1 MPETE
6 TRDKTPFETQIHWRR
21 SLLPVFVLTL
31 IAVIVTTYV
40 VLTQSQRRLIDSEA
54 LKIADVITLQALAA
68 RTVYTTEVADK
79 LIREGGGVSE
89 DFAKRRGHV
98 PLPAQ
103 FLKMAGQEAG
113 RSSGGLY
120 MYHPLSKWNLGT
132 SQGLVDEFQ
141 QWGWQQLAAQDQA
154 YPSREIE
161 WQPVWRFE
169 SSPESRTRT
178 LRFMRADPA
187 SSATCVSC
195 HNAYE
200 KQPAIRAL
208 RKAAGVEPGKQ
219 WQLHQLLGALEVSI
233 PMAQIEAIASDDT
246 RRTLGLVTGIS
257 TLGLLLTG
265 WLAWRDSQQQRMLT
279 ARYEYQANFDA
290 LTHLPNRALF
300 QERALEALKRAGRDG
315 DQAAL
320 IFIDLDN
327 FKNINDSL
335 GHEAGDKVLGEI
347 SRRLKGA
354 LREVDTVAR
363 HSGDEFTVIV
373 NGISSSAGLGAIA
386 RKLAEALA
394 APLNVDGHEM
404 FVTAS
409 QGISVFPQDGGDVE
423 TLLKNADTAMYRAK
437 ARGRNN
443 YQFFSAEMNAAVTET
458 LRLSADLGRAFE
470 RGELELHYQPRIDA
484 RTGAISCVEALVR
497 WRHPTLGLLFPNR
510 FVPLAEESGMIGVL
524 GDWVLHTVCAQIAIW
539 QEQKTQ
545 DRAPALAKLRV
556 AINLSMR
563 QFRRANMVEHVVK
576 LTQRLGTPL
585 HKLEF
590 EVTESVVM
598 ENPEVTQTTLTQLRN
613 LGTTIAVDDFGTGY
627 SSLAYLKTFPVDA
640 LKIDKTFVDGL
651 PDDKN
656 DAAITRAI
664 IAMSKSLGLQV
675 IAEGVENEAQRAFLE
690 QEGCDEMQGYL
701 FSVPLPAPQ
710 LEKLLRDPLSKSG
723 RYTPIELPKF
733 VPE

>member
-1 MPETE
+1 M
-6 TRDKTPFETQIHWRR
+6 PFESQKRWGR
-21 SLLPVFVLTL
+21 SLLLAFVLTL
-31 IAVIVTTYV
+31 VAVVATTFV
-40 VLTQSQRRLIDSEA
+40 VLTQSQRRLIESEA
-54 LKIADVITLQALAA
+54 LKIADVITAQALAA
-68 RTVYTTEVADK
+68 RTVYTIEVADK
-79 LIREGGGVSE
+79 LNREGGGASE
-89 DFAKRRGHV
+89 DFVKRRGHV

-113 RSSGGLY
+113 RTSGGLY
-120 MYHPLSKWNLGT
+120 MFRPLSKWNLEA
-132 SQGLVDEFQ
+132 SQGLNDDFQ
-141 QWGWQQLAAQDQA
+141 HWAWQQLAAQDDPNAQ
-154 YPSREIE
+154 REIS
-161 WQPVWRFE
+161 WKPAWRFE
-169 SSPESRTRT
+169 TSPDRKSRT

-187 SSATCVSC
+187 SSAACVKC

-200 KQPAIRAL
+200 KRPEIRAL
-208 RKAAGVEPGKQ
+208 RQAAGVEIGKQ
-219 WQLHQLLGALEVSI
+219 WQINQLLGALEVSI
-233 PMAQIEAIASDDT
+233 PLAQIEGIANDD
-246 RRTLGLVTGIS
+246 RRHTLTLVIGIS
-257 TLGLLLTG
+257 TIGLLLVG
-265 WLAWRDSQQQRMLT
+265 WLAWGDLQQQRHLA
-279 ARYEYQANFDA
+279 ARFEYQANFDA

-300 QERALEALKRAGRDG
+300 QERATAALKRASREG
-315 DQAAL
+315 DQAAI

-363 HSGDEFTVIV
+363 HSGDEFTAVV
-373 NGISSSAGLGAIA
+373 NGINSSTGLSAIA

-394 APLNVDGHEM
+394 APLNIDGHEM

-409 QGISVFPQDGGDVE
+409 QGISVYPQDGRDVE
-423 TLLKNADTAMYRAK
+423 TLLKNADSAMYRAK
-437 ARGRNN
+437 ARGRNS

-484 RTGAISCVEALVR
+484 RSGEINCVEALIR

-539 QEQKTQ
+539 QEQKIRERT
-545 DRAPALAKLRV
+545 PALANLRV

-563 QFRRANMVEHVVK
+563 QFRRSNMVEHVVK
-576 LTQRLGTPL
+576 LAERLGTPL
-585 HKLEF
+585 SKLEF

-598 ENPEVTQTTLTQLRN
+598 ENHEAAQKTLGELRK
-613 LGTTIAVDDFGTGY
+613 LGILIAVDDFGTGY

-651 PDDKN
+651 PTDKN
-656 DAAITRAI
+656 DVAITRAI

-675 IAEGVENEAQRAFLE
+675 IAEGVETDAQRAFLE
-690 QEGCDEMQGYL
+690 SEGCDEMQGYL

-710 LEKLLRDPLSKSG
+710 LEKLLRDPLSRSG
-723 RYTPIELPKF
+723 RFTPVELPKF
-733 VPE
+733 VPNL